1 MLHRVSRKREWIIS
15 CPSFPLFCR
24 IKERKKGG
32 QTLNRLKEEIEE
44 RPPPA
49 E

>member
-1 MLHRVSRKREWIIS
+1 MPHKISRKGVWM
-15 CPSFPLFCR
+15 LFCR

-32 QTLNRLKEEIEE
+32 QTLNRLNEGIEE
-44 RPPPA
+44 WQPSA

>member
-24 IKERKKGG
+24 IKERKKGE
-32 QTLNRLKEEIEE
+32 QTLNRLNEGIEE
-44 RPPPA
+44 WQPSA